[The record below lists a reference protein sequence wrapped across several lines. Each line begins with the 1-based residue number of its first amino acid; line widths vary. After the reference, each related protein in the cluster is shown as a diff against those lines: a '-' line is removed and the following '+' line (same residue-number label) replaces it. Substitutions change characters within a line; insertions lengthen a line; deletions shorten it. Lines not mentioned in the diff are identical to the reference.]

1 MDQQQTNKLSAKKKK
16 ICIFSLTFAFI
27 LLKLFWWWGF
37 FYVCVCAYVLGL
49 RNKKNTQ
56 KEAKREFRKRKM
68 NVIQRFSTIHKKKNG
83 LARVEVRDAYSA
95 YTWLAITM
103 PYDLYTNSINEWD
116 KTQFRCPTWRVI
128 RLFKPISAYTCRC
141 SRHTKFVRFFYKYQ
155 ALASERKLK
164 SIPKE
169 YLVTVSDRK
178 RYMSK
183 VWDSKAPKLNRTQ
196 TLYNKYIHLWTF

>member
-1 MDQQQTNKLSAKKKK
+1 MCACVRMCLDWETRKTHRKK
-16 ICIFSLTFAFI
+16 
-27 LLKLFWWWGF
+27 
-37 FYVCVCAYVLGL
+37 
-49 RNKKNTQ
+49 R
-56 KEAKREFRKRKM
+56 RESFESVKWMWYRDL
-68 NVIQRFSTIHKKKNG
+68 VPSTKKNG

-164 SIPKE
+164 SILKE

-196 TLYNKYIHLWTF
+196 TLYNKYIHLLTF